1 MRVATMAAIMALI
14 AAPAAGADAQIEQT
28 VARQVRAIVPAD
40 GAGGV
45 AVALRIEGRT
55 FFFNYGWADHSAQR
69 PITSDTLFNLASLRK
84 VFEATLLA
92 QGVRKGELR
101 LEEPVAKYVTELKP
115 ESDIGRV
122 TLGQLA
128 THTSG
133 LLLPQ
138 DHPPWPNWG
147 YTLPQFIAALNAWKP
162 DKPPGTQHL
171 YTHAGYVL
179 LQLALERRYGAP
191 IDELIAQRLL
201 QPLGMTSTIVP
212 GHDED
217 AHLPPE
223 YAPRAVQGYAED
235 GTALREPGS
244 RESYYHWPGT
254 GQMYSSARDMAIF
267 LAANLGELPI
277 ERSLWEAMAS
287 AQHGVVTIG
296 RGSRQALAW
305 EVSFAD
311 APTIVEKYGGLHNAS
326 TYIGMMPRRE
336 LGIVILGNRGN
347 QYPNEVGRRVM
358 LELATPRR
366 RRP

>member
-1 MRVATMAAIMALI
+1 MRVATMASIMALI
-14 AAPAAGADAQIEQT
+14 AAPAAGADRQIEPT
-28 VARQVRAIVPAD
+28 GARQVRAIVPAD

-55 FFFNYGWADHSAQR
+55 LFFNYGWADRSTQR
-69 PITSDTLFNLASLRK
+69 RITSDTLFNLASVRK

-138 DHPPWPNWG
+138 YHPPWPAWG
-147 YTLPQFIAALNAWKP
+147 YTLPHIITALNAWKP
-162 DKPPGTQHL
+162 GKPPGTQHP

-179 LQLALERRYGAP
+179 LQLALERRYGTP
-191 IDELIAQRLL
+191 IDELIARWLL
-201 QPLGMTSTIVP
+201 RPLGMTSTIVP

-223 YAPRAVQGYAED
+223 YAARAVQGYAD
-235 GTALREPGS
+235 GGTALGEPGS

-254 GQMYSSARDMAIF
+254 GQMYSSARDMAMF

-277 ERSLWEAMAS
+277 ERSLREAMNLAH
-287 AQHGVVTIG
+287 QDVWIIG
-296 RGSRQALAW
+296 RHSRQALAW
-305 EVSFAD
+305 EVLGGGG
-311 APTIVEKYGGLHNAS
+311 PTLTTKN
-326 TYIGMMPRRE
+326 
-336 LGIVILGNRGN
+336 
-347 QYPNEVGRRVM
+347 GRVPHTT
-358 LELATPRR
+358 TPIRDD
-366 RRP
+366 